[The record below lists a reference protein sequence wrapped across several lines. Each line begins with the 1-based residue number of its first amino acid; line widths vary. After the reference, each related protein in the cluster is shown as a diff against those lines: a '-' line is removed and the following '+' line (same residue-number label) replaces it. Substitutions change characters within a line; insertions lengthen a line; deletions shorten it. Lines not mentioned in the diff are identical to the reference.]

1 MTGSTSNLEVGDRLP
16 DFVRPDASGQPY
28 AFYERR
34 CGRRTI
40 LVVSPDPAAAAAA
53 ARLLA
58 GRPGAD
64 DGAVVSLGRAPG
76 EAPSDRSMALVDD
89 GKVLGLLYREN
100 AAGGNRPI
108 ALVLSPRLTV
118 RAILPVDPSQ
128 PETVDPVLTAFEAI
142 ETADGAA
149 ALVSAGAPVLI
160 IPEVL
165 EPALCRSLI
174 DRFEQGQTVESGM
187 PRWIDGRLQV
197 VPDPSAKSRR
207 DLTIDDPALTETI
220 ARRLQRRV
228 LPEIRKSFYFP
239 VTRFEAF
246 KIVRYD
252 ALSGGYFR
260 PHRDNTTPD
269 AAHRRFAMTLN
280 LNTGD
285 YSGGALRFP
294 EYGPERYSPPAG
306 AAIVFSCA
314 HLHEVLDVEDGRRYV
329 LLTFFYGD
337 AEARQRAAARA

>member
-1 MTGSTSNLEVGDRLP
+1 MTGSTSTLEVGDRLP
-16 DFVRPDASGQPY
+16 DFVRQDGSGQPY

-34 CGRRTI
+34 CGHRTI
-40 LVVSPDPAAAAAA
+40 LVVSPDPEAAAAAA
-53 ARLLA
+53 GLLA
-58 GRPGAD
+58 RRLGVN
-64 DGAVVSLGRAPG
+64 DGAVVSLSRAYGAAPPGR
-76 EAPSDRSMALVDD
+76 STALVDD
-89 GKVLGLLYREN
+89 GKVLGLLYGDN
-100 AAGGNRPI
+100 ATADDRPI
-108 ALVLSPRLTV
+108 ALVLSQRLTV
-118 RAILPVDPSQ
+118 TAVLPADPTR
-128 PETVDPVLTAFEAI
+128 PETIDSVVAAFEMI
-142 ETADGAA
+142 EPADGTAA
-149 ALVSAGAPVLI
+149 PVSTGAPVLI
-160 IPEVL
+160 VPDVL
-165 EPALCRSLI
+165 EPALCRLLI

-187 PRWIDGRLQV
+187 PRWIDGRVQI

-207 DLTIDDPALTETI
+207 DLTIDDPALTEAI
-220 ARRLQRRV
+220 ARCLQRRV

-252 ALSGGYFR
+252 ARSGGYFR

-285 YSGGALRFP
+285 YRGGALRFP

-337 AEARQRAAARA
+337 AEARQRAATRA